1 MKTAVRGDVLSF
13 RGNPFREAE
22 RDCLAFQRDALVV
35 MENGRIAACG
45 PAVELLPA
53 LTPDVAVTH
62 YPDHLILPGFIDC
75 HVHYPQTEMMAAYGE
90 QLLDWLHHYTFVTEQ
105 GFADET
111 HAREVAQIFLSE
123 QLRNGVTTACVFGT
137 VHAASVDA
145 LFETAAGHNLRI
157 LAGKVCMDRHAPP
170 ALLDTPLTAYE
181 QSRALIQRWHG
192 QGRAEYVITP
202 RFAPT
207 SSHGQ
212 LEMLGALAAEF
223 PDVAIQSHIS
233 ENLDEIAWVKQLFPG
248 CRDYAS
254 VYQRYGLLRPRA
266 IYGHGIHLSDEEL
279 DAFRDSGASLA
290 HCPTSNFFLGS
301 GSLNLRPCVESARP
315 ISLGLG
321 TDLGAGTSFSMLQT
335 MNAAYMAAQSHGKP
349 LSAVQAF
356 YLATRGGAEALG
368 IADKVGSIAPG
379 MEADLAVLNLRST
392 PLLDFRMRYARG
404 LSEALFIQMMLGDDR
419 AVAATYVAGSR
430 AYQQQPR

>member
-13 RGNPFREAE
+13 RDNPFRQAE
-22 RDCLAFQRDALVV
+22 QDCLAFQRDALVV
-35 MENGRIAACG
+35 MENGCIAACG
-45 PAVELLPA
+45 PAAELLPTLPA
-53 LTPDVAVTH
+53 GSAVAH

-105 GFADET
+105 GFADAE
-111 HAREVAQIFLSE
+111 HAREVARVFLGE
-123 QLRNGVTTACVFGT
+123 QLRNGVTTGCVFGT
-137 VHAASVDA
+137 VHAGSVDA
-145 LFETAAGHNLRI
+145 LFEEAARHDLRI
-157 LAGKVCMDRHAPP
+157 LAGKVCMDRHAPE
-170 ALLDTPLTAYE
+170 ALLDTPLAAYE
-181 QSRALIQRWHG
+181 DSRELILRWHG
-192 QGRAEYVITP
+192 KGRAEYVITP

-266 IYGHGIHLSDEEL
+266 VYGHGIHLSEAEL
-279 DAFRDSGASLA
+279 NAFRDSGASLA

-301 GSLNLRPCVESARP
+301 GSLNLRPCVEAERP
-315 ISLGLG
+315 IPVGLG

-368 IADKVGSIAPG
+368 IADKVGSVTPG
-379 MEADLAVLNLRST
+379 MEADLAVLDLRST
-392 PLLDFRMRYARG
+392 PLLDFRMRYARD
-404 LSEALFIQMMLGDDR
+404 LSEVLFIQMMLGDDR
-419 AVAATYVAGSR
+419 AVAATYVAGR
-430 AYQQQPR
+430 EAYRRGV

>member
-45 PAVELLPA
+45 PAVELLPTLPA
-53 LTPDVAVTH
+53 DLAVAH

-105 GFADET
+105 GFADEA
-111 HAREVAQIFLSE
+111 HARDVARVFLDE

-145 LFETAAGHNLRI
+145 LFEAAAGHNLRI

-192 QGRAEYVITP
+192 KGRAEYVITP

-266 IYGHGIHLSDEEL
+266 VYGHGIHLSDEEL
-279 DAFRDSGASLA
+279 QAFHDSGASLA

-301 GSLNLRPCVESARP
+301 GCLNLRRCVEGERAIP
-315 ISLGLG
+315 VGLG

-349 LSAVQAF
+349 LSAAQAF

-368 IADKVGSIAPG
+368 IADKVGSIAVG

-392 PLLDFRMRYARG
+392 PLLDFRMRYARD
-404 LSEALFIQMMLGDDR
+404 LSEALFVQMMLGDDR
-419 AVAATYVAGSR
+419 AVAATYVAGSPVYRR
-430 AYQQQPR
+430 ATA

>member
-1 MKTAVRGDVLSF
+1 MKTAVRGDVLTF

-22 RDCLAFQRDALVV
+22 QDSLVFQRDALVV

-45 PAVELLPA
+45 PAAQLLPTLGA
-53 LTPDVAVTH
+53 DAVLAH

-90 QLLDWLHHYTFVTEQ
+90 QLLDWLQHYTFITEQ
-105 GFADET
+105 GFADEA
-111 HAREVAQIFLSE
+111 HAREVARVFLSE
-123 QLRNGVTTACVFGT
+123 QLRNGVTTSCVFGT
-137 VHAASVDA
+137 VHAGSVDV
-145 LFETAAGHNLRI
+145 LFEEAARIDLRI
-157 LAGKVCMDRHAPP
+157 LAGKVCMDRHAPD

-181 QSRALIQRWHG
+181 ESRALIRRWHG

-223 PDVAIQSHIS
+223 PDVPIQSHIA
-233 ENLDEIAWVKQLFPG
+233 ENLDEIAWVKQLFPD
-248 CRDYAS
+248 CRDYAG

-266 IYGHGIHLSDEEL
+266 IYGHGIHLSDTEL
-279 DAFRDSGASLA
+279 EMFHASGAVLA

-301 GSLNLRPCVESARP
+301 GSLDLRRCVLGDRP
-315 ISLGLG
+315 VKVGLG
-321 TDLGAGTSFSMLQT
+321 SDLGAGTSFSMLQT
-335 MNAAYMAAQSHGKP
+335 MNGAYMAAQSHGKP
-349 LSAVQAF
+349 LSAAQAF

-368 IADKVGSIAPG
+368 IADRVGSVEAG
-379 MEADLAVLNLRST
+379 MEADLAVLDLRST
-392 PLLDFRMRYARG
+392 PLLDFRMRYARDLG
-404 LSEALFIQMMLGDDR
+404 EAMFVQMMLGDDR
-419 AVAATYVAGSR
+419 AVAATYVAGKR
-430 AYQQQPR
+430 VYQRQPN

>member
-1 MKTAVRGDVLSF
+1 M
-13 RGNPFREAE
+13 
-22 RDCLAFQRDALVV
+22 
-35 MENGRIAACG
+35 
-45 PAVELLPA
+45 
-53 LTPDVAVTH
+53 
-62 YPDHLILPGFIDC
+62 
-75 HVHYPQTEMMAAYGE
+75 
-90 QLLDWLHHYTFVTEQ
+90 
-105 GFADET
+105 
-111 HAREVAQIFLSE
+111 AQIFLSE

-207 SSHGQ
+207 SSYGQ

-392 PLLDFRMRYARG
+392 PLLDFRMRYARD

-430 AYQQQPR
+430 AYQQPR

>member
-1 MKTAVRGDVLSF
+1 MKTAVRGDVLTF

-22 RDCLAFQRDALVV
+22 QDSLAFQRDALVV

-45 PAVELLPA
+45 PAAKLLPT
-53 LTPDVAVTH
+53 LTPDVRLTH
-62 YPDHLILPGFIDC
+62 YPEHLILPGFIDC
-75 HVHYPQTEMMAAYGE
+75 HVHYPQTEMMAAFGE

-105 GFADET
+105 GFADEV
-111 HAREVAQIFLSE
+111 HAREVAQVFLSE
-123 QLRNGVTTACVFGT
+123 QLRNGVTTGCVFGT
-137 VHAASVDA
+137 VHSTSVEMLLQEAARID
-145 LFETAAGHNLRI
+145 LRI
-157 LAGKVCMDRHAPP
+157 LAGKVCMDRHAPD

-181 QSRALIQRWHG
+181 DSRALIQRWHG
-192 QGRAEYVITP
+192 RGRAEYVITP

-223 PDVAIQSHIS
+223 PDVPIQSHIS
-233 ENLDEIAWVKQLFPG
+233 ENLDEIAWVKALFPG

-266 IYGHGIHLSDEEL
+266 IYGHGIHLSDAEL
-279 DAFRDSGASLA
+279 EMFHASGASLA

-301 GSLNLRPCVESARP
+301 GSLDLRRCVLGDRP
-315 ISLGLG
+315 VAVGLG

-349 LSAVQAF
+349 LSAAQAF

-368 IADKVGSIAPG
+368 IADKVGSVSVG

-392 PLLDFRMRYARG
+392 PLLDFRMRYARD
-404 LSEALFIQMMLGDDR
+404 LSEALFVQMMLGDDR
-419 AVAATYVAGSR
+419 AVAATYVAGREVYRR
-430 AYQQQPR
+430 AG